1 MLATS
6 LRRARRPRRWTAAF
20 LLLPLLLA
28 ACTPSAPFRA
38 SAILTLSPATSDV
51 TMWYHWEQDSTNP
64 LGTCGLNVVGVGP
77 PESISAGSTLVG
89 FTNYYDPGT
98 NPFPCR
104 LSSDEVFRGVV
115 RFDLSLIQKMK
126 PDFVESAHFNYVIS
140 KSVFCSSS
148 AGRCV
153 TDRRNCVA
161 EALVST
167 IDVRGKSQVPGDL
180 PHGDSYGFGPSGDV
194 TSVVREWINGTTRN
208 FGFVLKGVDESY
220 ATNNTACYSVLSNFT
235 LTVKVLK
242 R

>member
-1 MLATS
+1 MHSTS
-6 LRRARRPRRWTAAF
+6 PRRARRRWAAPL

-51 TMWYHWEQDSTNP
+51 TMWYHWEQDSTDA

-77 PESISAGSTLVG
+77 PTTVSAGSTLVG
-89 FTNYYDPGT
+89 FNNYYDPGT

-104 LSSDEVFRGVV
+104 LSSDQVFRGVV

-140 KSVFCSSS
+140 KSVHCSGA

-153 TDRRNCVA
+153 TDRRSCVD
-161 EALVST
+161 EALVAT
-167 IDVRGKSQVPGDL
+167 VDVRGKSHVPGDL
-180 PHGDSYGFGPSGDV
+180 PHGDSYGFGSSGDV
-194 TSVVREWINGTTRN
+194 TSVAREWINGTTRN
-208 FGFVLKGVDESY
+208 FGFVLKGIDENY
-220 ATNNTACYSVLSNFT
+220 GTNNNSCYSVLSTFT